1 MVIYEF
7 LQMVME
13 PQFVVVALVAVS
25 AFATVVMLGAPLFAN
40 DKLGTRMKHV
50 ADEREKLKA
59 QRLKEMNDEQQRKGQ
74 LRHSNKSRSSQ
85 IVEKFNLRKALE
97 TEDLALKMK
106 MAGMRGPGPLT
117 TFLVARTTLP
127 FLFMALTAFYI
138 YFVNDFGFKDGMMRF
153 CMIVGGGYFGFY
165 LPNIFLT
172 NLIQRRQSS
181 IKSAFPDAL
190 DLLLICVQSGMS
202 IEAAFRKVA
211 SEIGNQSGELAEELT
226 LTTAEMS
233 YLQNRRQAYENLG
246 LRTGLPG
253 VRAVATSL
261 IQAEKYGTP
270 LGQALRSM
278 ADEYRHERMNEAEKK
293 AAALPPKLTVPMIVF
308 FLPVLFAVILG
319 PAIIQVMDTF

>member
-1 MVIYEF
+1 MIYDFLLIAMKPEFVI
-7 LQMVME
+7 
-13 PQFVVVALVAVS
+13 VVLVAIS
-25 AFATVVMLGAPLFAN
+25 AFATVVMLGSPLLAN

-59 QRLKEMNDEQQRKGQ
+59 QRLQELSEEHNKGQ
-74 LRHSNKSRSSQ
+74 LRHSKKSRSSKF
-85 IVEKFNLRKALE
+85 VEIFNLRKALE
-97 TEDLALKMK
+97 TEDLGMKLK
-106 MAGMRGPGPLT
+106 MAGMRGPGPLMM
-117 TFLVARTTLP
+117 FLIARTVLP
-127 FLFMALTAFYI
+127 FVFMAVTAFYI
-138 YFVNDFGFKDGMMRF
+138 YFVEDFGLEDGVMRF
-153 CMIVGGGYFGFY
+153 CGIIGGGYLGFY

-172 NLIQRRQSS
+172 NIIQKRQAS

-190 DLLLICVQSGMS
+190 DLLLICVQAGMS

-211 SEIGNQSGELAEELT
+211 VEIGDQSGELAEELT

-270 LGQALRSM
+270 LGQALRAM
-278 ADEYRHERMNEAEKK
+278 AEEYRHERMNDAEKK

-319 PAIIQVMDTF
+319 PAIIQVIETF

>member
-1 MVIYEF
+1 MIYD
-7 LQMVME
+7 LLHMATQ
-13 PQFVVVALVAVS
+13 PQFVIMVLVAIS

-59 QRLKEMNDEQQRKGQ
+59 RRLAEMSEEENRKGQ
-74 LRHSNKSRSSQ
+74 LRQKKKSRSAK
-85 IVEKFNLRKALE
+85 IVDAFNLRKALE
-97 TEDLALKMK
+97 TEDLAGKMK
-106 MAGMRGPGPLT
+106 MAGLRGQGPLM
-117 TFLVARTTLP
+117 TFLVARCVLP
-127 FLFMALTAFYI
+127 FLFMGLTATYI
-138 YFVNDFGFKDGMMRF
+138 YFIDDFGIKDSVLRM
-153 CMIVGGGYFGFY
+153 CAVIGGGYFGFY
-165 LPNIFLT
+165 FPNIFLK
-172 NLIQRRQSS
+172 NLIQKRQAS

-211 SEIGNQSGELAEELT
+211 AEVGDQSGELAEELT
-226 LTTAEMS
+226 LTTAEIS

-270 LGQALRSM
+270 LGQALRAM
-278 ADEYRHERMNEAEKK
+278 AEEYRHERMNEAEKK
-293 AAALPPKLTVPMIVF
+293 AAALPPKLTVPMIAF

-319 PAIIQVMDTF
+319 PAIIQVIETF

>member
-1 MVIYEF
+1 MLYEF
-7 LQMVME
+7 LLVAME
-13 PQFVVVALVAVS
+13 PQFVIVVLTAVS

-59 QRLKEMNDEQQRKGQ
+59 QRLKEMADEQNRKGQ
-74 LRHSNKSRSSQ
+74 LRHSKQSRTAE
-85 IVEKFNLRKALE
+85 IVEMFNLRKALE
-97 TEDLALKMK
+97 SEDLALKLK
-106 MAGMRGPGPLT
+106 QAGLRGPGPLM
-117 TFLVARTTLP
+117 TFLVARCILP
-127 FLFMALTAFYI
+127 FVFMAVGAFYI
-138 YFVNDFGFKDGMMRF
+138 YFIDDFGLEGMMRLGAVMG
-153 CMIVGGGYFGFY
+153 CGYLGFY
-165 LPNIFLT
+165 LPNIFVK
-172 NLIQRRQSS
+172 NLIQKRQAS

-190 DLLLICVQSGMS
+190 DLLLICVQSGIS

-211 SEIGNQSGELAEELT
+211 GEIGDQSGELAEELT

-233 YLQNRRQAYENLG
+233 YLQSRRQAYENLG

-278 ADEYRHERMNEAEKK
+278 AEEYRHERMNEAEKK

-319 PAIIQVMDTF
+319 PAIIQVLELQ